1 MTDEVTLAFFEVS
14 LLIFLAEAVRSFL
27 GKYGIPLLIGEIATG
42 VMLSPYTLGGESFLT
57 LIEIFLYL
65 FIINQSCGETTET

>member
-42 VMLSPYTLGGESFLT
+42 VMLSPYTLGVKSTGS
-57 LIEIFLYL
+57 
-65 FIINQSCGETTET
+65 